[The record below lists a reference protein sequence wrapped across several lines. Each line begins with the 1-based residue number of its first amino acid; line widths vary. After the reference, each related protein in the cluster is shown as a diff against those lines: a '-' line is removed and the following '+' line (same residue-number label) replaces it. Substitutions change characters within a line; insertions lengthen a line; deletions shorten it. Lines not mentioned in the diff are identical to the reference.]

1 MGAKVISLLDNDARD
16 DRDNTVC
23 RLTLATLADTRLLLG
38 KFHKQG
44 YLCQSEKTTGTLL
57 CLQAPRPL
65 DLDWAFNIKHGHM
78 IHC

>member
-38 KFHKQG
+38 KFHKQ
-44 YLCQSEKTTGTLL
+44 
-57 CLQAPRPL
+57 
-65 DLDWAFNIKHGHM
+65 
-78 IHC
+78 